1 MRLSYR
7 KDYVSICQI
16 NIVLKKSQLN
26 KTATKDLPKPT
37 LFWLFMTLFVIY
49 SFILQKMLCFTNKLV
64 YWDLKENEIRML
76 SNHSWKYE

>member
-37 LFWLFMTLFVIY
+37 LF
-49 SFILQKMLCFTNKLV
+49 
-64 YWDLKENEIRML
+64 
-76 SNHSWKYE
+76 